1 MIEIK
6 KGDLLKSNADVI
18 VHQTNCLGIMG
29 SGVAYQIKKKYPQ
42 VFQEYYKF
50 CKEYYDNNN
59 LSELLGNVLFVKSDN
74 KIIANCFGQ
83 YGIGKGVQTNY
94 DALLKCFYEVWKF
107 ASRYENITIAMPYKI
122 GCGLAGGDWTIVYR
136 YIQQIFGDS
145 SSIKCE
151 LYKLEE

>member
-74 KIIANCFGQ
+74 KISIN
-83 YGIGKGVQTNY
+83 KN
-94 DALLKCFYEVWKF
+94 E
-107 ASRYENITIAMPYKI
+107 R
-122 GCGLAGGDWTIVYR
+122 
-136 YIQQIFGDS
+136 IFKS
-145 SSIKCE
+145 KM
-151 LYKLEE
+151 